1 MRYGINT
8 ISNDELITRYFEREE
23 NILVRYRSGRTEV
36 VSSSSRDSLED
47 IMREQANEFIEQ
59 RSEVRKEALGELGL
73 TGLMCVYVIT
83 YVELIIKG
91 LFGGADPITAV
102 AGFVLWI
109 LGENMYSYL
118 VYEKDFKPGS
128 AKEEL
133 RMIKKYKLFLK
144 YEKRIL
150 EYLKENPREFT
161 GKINDLDFTKI
172 EEVKE
177 LIRLSKRKK

>member
-47 IMREQANEFIEQ
+47 IMREQANEFVEQ

-91 LFGGADPITAV
+91 LFGEQIQ
-102 AGFVLWI
+102 
-109 LGENMYSYL
+109 
-118 VYEKDFKPGS
+118 
-128 AKEEL
+128 
-133 RMIKKYKLFLK
+133 
-144 YEKRIL
+144 
-150 EYLKENPREFT
+150 
-161 GKINDLDFTKI
+161 
-172 EEVKE
+172 
-177 LIRLSKRKK
+177 